1 MRRAR
6 FFARWAL
13 AATGIVSL
21 HLGLVGCGVDSLAG
35 SSPRE
40 STDAGGTVDSGEAI
54 DASRA
59 IEAGAIDAGCG
70 GPLFAVCSDG
80 QILAILAA
88 EFSARVNL
96 ASAVRA
102 SLGSTSALD
111 LAEKILTDDAVLGVE
126 VQGEMRET
134 AIASAPGGVDQE
146 ISQEA
151 QWVSQALGAE
161 RAPAVDAA
169 YIDEEVLAH
178 LRAIALIDRLL
189 GPSVHDPR
197 IGDLL
202 ARARDLVVQHAQ
214 AAIQAQSELEGPCAA
229 GKKD

>member
-6 FFARWAL
+6 FFARWARG
-13 AATGIVSL
+13 AAAIASL
-21 HLGLVGCGVDSLAG
+21 HLGLAGCGADSLAG

-40 STDAGGTVDSGEAI
+40 STDADGTVDASGAI

-70 GPLFAVCSDG
+70 APLFAVCSDG

-88 EFSARVNL
+88 EFSARVDL
-96 ASAVRA
+96 ANAVRS
-102 SLGSTSALD
+102 SLGSASALD

-151 QWVSQALGAE
+151 RWVRQALAAE
-161 RAPAVDAA
+161 RAPALDAT

-202 ARARDLVVQHAQ
+202 ARTRDLVVQHAQ
-214 AAIQAQSELEGPCAA
+214 AAIQAQSELEGACAS
-229 GKKD
+229 GQKD